1 MTWRGLPLRRNLPSA
16 ARKEGC
22 CARAGRGVTRA
33 TRIRAVPARAMRR
46 GKDVGDMIVTTV
58 PAFISRAGR
67 RARAAVARRGSESQ
81 KNAREEAESW
91 ANEKADDG
99 AAPDEDDEEAD
110 DAERCAIWEPGAGAA
125 QEEEDEGADDAGRVV
140 DAKRLVGEEGAEDG
154 GAVEG
159 R

>member
-1 MTWRGLPLRRNLPSA
+1 MTWRGLPLRRTLPSA

-46 GKDVGDMIVTTV
+46 GNDVRDMIVPTV
-58 PAFISRAGR
+58 TDYISRAGR

-110 DAERCAIWEPGAGAA
+110 DAER
-125 QEEEDEGADDAGRVV
+125 VV
-140 DAKRLVGEEGAEDG
+140 DAKRLVREEVAEDV

-159 R
+159 RQRKQVEGGQDEVELHP